1 MKKEVPKLS
10 DFHSRQSLNPEY
22 TYHRHSEEKNM
33 IYFRCSDKRC
43 NARVIFNKQTSRFTF
58 KSSHLHPSLHKQNSK
73 KAITGKQMAKVSSFV
88 KGPILLSE
96 TNNES
101 TFLVSSNSY
110 TIPNLSQPAL
120 PPCSI
125 IIKIFED
132 DYNNAEKF
140 CEIITNNFVLPV
152 GFVTLYKQND
162 MKIYP
167 RGIVRRPIIE
177 IETNDY
183 YKQQVLDMVKSF
195 LGRVVVE
202 VFRKF

>member
-1 MKKEVPKLS
+1 
-10 DFHSRQSLNPEY
+10 
-22 TYHRHSEEKNM
+22 
-33 IYFRCSDKRC
+33 
-43 NARVIFNKQTSRFTF
+43 
-58 KSSHLHPSLHKQNSK
+58 
-73 KAITGKQMAKVSSFV
+73 MAKVSSLV

-96 TNNES
+96 TNHDS
-101 TFLVSSNSY
+101 SFLLCSNTY
-110 TIPNLSQPAL
+110 MIPNLSQPAL
-120 PPCSI
+120 PPCPCSI

-167 RGIVRRPIIE
+167 RGTVRRPVIE

-183 YKQQVLDMVKSF
+183 FKQQVLDMVKSF
-195 LGRVVVE
+195 LGSVVVE
-202 VFRKF
+202 VFRKL